1 MRSTTDV
8 LSKLGQLLAAG
19 RVPRPEDRRVP
30 IWLTRLQQ
38 NDNPWLRANRL
49 ERQGRFA
56 DARRSYLQDA
66 DRQGGRGYL
75 ARIAVARAAA
85 AEMTSRLGDEALA
98 RWEWQRAADHF
109 HAHAEQAT
117 GWSVRE
123 AAWAYERAAQ
133 LYSVAGLLGE
143 TAEMRRRAGDLAA
156 HVALPV
162 DGVDVTPAR
171 QPRKQPNP

>member
-1 MRSTTDV
+1 MSSTAV
-8 LSKLGQLLAAG
+8 LSKLGQLLAGGGVPRSGDG
-19 RVPRPEDRRVP
+19 RVPV
-30 IWLTRLQQ
+30 WLTRLQQ
-38 NDNPWLRANRL
+38 NDNPWLRADRL

-56 DARRSYLQDA
+56 DARRFYLQDA
-66 DRQGGRGYL
+66 DRQGGRGFH
-75 ARIAVARAAA
+75 ARAAVARAAS
-85 AEMTSRLGDEALA
+85 AEMTSRLGDEVLA
-98 RWEWQRAADHF
+98 RWEWQQAAEHF
-109 HAHAEQAT
+109 RAHAKDAT

-133 LYSVAGLLGE
+133 LYGVAGLLGE
-143 TAEMRRRAGDLAA
+143 TAEMRRRAEDLAA

>member
-1 MRSTTDV
+1 MTSTEV
-8 LSKLGQLLAAG
+8 LSKLGQLLAG
-19 RVPRPEDRRVP
+19 GGVPRSEEGRVP
-30 IWLTRLQQ
+30 IWLTRLQR

-66 DRQGGRGYL
+66 DRQGGRGFH
-75 ARIAVARAAA
+75 ARAAVARAAS

-98 RWEWQRAADHF
+98 RWEWHSAAEHF
-109 HAHAEQAT
+109 RAHAEQAT

-133 LYSVAGLLGE
+133 LYGVAGLSGE
-143 TAEMRRRAGDLAA
+143 AAEMRRRGEDLAA
-156 HVALPV
+156 HVARPV
-162 DGVDVTPAR
+162 DGIDVTLTRGPR
-171 QPRKQPNP
+171 NQPHP